1 MDEKNGDSPQTFSFF
16 VRSISRILLIVL
28 TYAIYQVGTVP
39 IFSNSHKVG
48 KPG

>member
-16 VRSISRILLIVL
+16 VRSKGRILLIVL
-28 TYAIYQVGTVP
+28 INAIFQVGTVP
-39 IFSNSHKVG
+39 IFSNGHKVG